1 MKRKVAV
8 VPAAPSATLG
18 ASRVSVGAPSSSTT
32 VPVPVAAPAARVAL
46 TGLLN
51 VTATVSFA
59 SSVPSPVTVTSIVRV
74 VVPAVKVSVPPVMA
88 V

>member
-1 MKRKVAV
+1 MDTV
-8 VPAAPSATLG
+8 G
-18 ASRVSVGAPSSSTT
+18 ASSSSVT
-32 VPVPVAAPAARVAL
+32 VPVPVAAADRVAL
-46 TGLLN
+46 VGVLN